1 MNLFEIA
8 LPSLECS
15 YSQVKELNAKLD
27 RKEDKERALLELINL
42 LCININ
48 STWFIEHLRLNSL
61 ILLFQTHVHKCYLI
75 FIETKSVNG

>member
-1 MNLFEIA
+1 MNLFETA

-42 LCININ
+42 LCISIN

-61 ILLFQTHVHKCYLI
+61 ILLFQTHA
-75 FIETKSVNG
+75 